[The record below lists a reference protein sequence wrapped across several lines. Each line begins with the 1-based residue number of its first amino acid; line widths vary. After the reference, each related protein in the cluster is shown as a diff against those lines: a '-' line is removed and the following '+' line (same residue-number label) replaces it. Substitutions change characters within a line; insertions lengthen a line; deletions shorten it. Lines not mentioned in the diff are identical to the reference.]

1 MYKDEEQGMGETATV
16 MLPSAPDLRRFQRW
30 ILFRLRWAS
39 IAVLLLITLLMPTSS
54 HVPFPIWMLVL
65 AFALYNLLND
75 LLRSRLSERFSLA
88 WLALLD
94 LPIAGLLYFLG
105 AETGGPLFLIFV
117 LGIDTAAASMTLR
130 GTLLYSAAAALIVS
144 ILALMLPLWSGT
156 PTDIRM
162 LATQLSFLVLV
173 GAGMAIVMRRL
184 VLEQTLA
191 HVSRD
196 EAERFEALHQLQ
208 ADFIATVSHDLR
220 TPLAALQ
227 AGLDVLHR
235 SAADRLR
242 QDEQRL
248 FENGRRNTERLRV
261 LIDDLLAFN
270 QLEAGTFELD
280 REPLDLRT
288 VIHAAVSAVSPLL
301 QEKEQ
306 TVALDLP
313 EPLLVEGDQQRLE
326 QVLVNLLANANRH
339 TQTGAH
345 IAIEGR
351 VMAHSVLLT
360 LRDNGPGIP
369 LEQLDKVFQR
379 FYRVSRTSGG
389 SGLGLAIAKAV
400 VELHGG
406 RMWAESQ
413 RGAGAVFHIAL
424 PSITDREER

>member
-1 MYKDEEQGMGETATV
+1 MRHRSD
-16 MLPSAPDLRRFQRW
+16 S
-30 ILFRLRWAS
+30 
-39 IAVLLLITLLMPTSS
+39 LMP
-54 HVPFPIWMLVL
+54 
-65 AFALYNLLND
+65 N
-75 LLRSRLSERFSLA
+75 
-88 WLALLD
+88 
-94 LPIAGLLYFLG
+94 
-105 AETGGPLFLIFV
+105 
-117 LGIDTAAASMTLR
+117 
-130 GTLLYSAAAALIVS
+130 
-144 ILALMLPLWSGT
+144 
-156 PTDIRM
+156 
-162 LATQLSFLVLV
+162 
-173 GAGMAIVMRRL
+173 
-184 VLEQTLA
+184 
-191 HVSRD
+191 D
-196 EAERFEALHQLQ
+196 EAERLEALHQLQ